1 MEVGRDSRIK
11 VGRNRQNWIE
21 VGRDRDRSIETV
33 FQTGIEK
40 ETKVEK
46 NAHTD
51 KMDKQEER
59 RRDRDKE
66 TRDRNTLG

>member
-33 FQTGIEK
+33 FQTEIEK

-46 NAHTD
+46 NAYTD

-59 RRDRDKE
+59 QRDRDKE